1 MFCLYTLPLARPAQA
16 KVQMLT
22 NSSCIVKSI
31 PWNLVNLSHLYRVF
45 AFLQTSSD
53 GSFWGIT
60 TSHMQ
65 HGFQS
70 NIINGTLSNHCRRSL
85 RITIWISSW
94 MPGNVNK
101 KGMATIHPF
110 KPRHK
115 NKLII
120 LVVLTVLWVSKTVG
134 HMGHHKQSSCL
145 NQVLRAAKS
154 NLCWVASFFL
164 FLHAN
169 EN

>member
-1 MFCLYTLPLARPAQA
+1 MVCLYTLLLARPTQA
-16 KVQMLT
+16 KVQMST
-22 NSSCIVKSI
+22 TSSWIVKAI

-53 GSFWGIT
+53 GSFGGIA
-60 TSHMQ
+60 TSHMK

-120 LVVLTVLWVSKTVG
+120 WMVLTMLWILKTVHTVILPG
-134 HMGHHKQSSCL
+134 WTIF
-145 NQVLRAAKS
+145 LRFHLVDGWVIWVVS
-154 NLCWVASFFL
+154 N
-164 FLHAN
+164 N
-169 EN
+169 

>member
-1 MFCLYTLPLARPAQA
+1 MFRLYTLLLSRPAQA

-53 GSFWGIT
+53 GSFWGIA
-60 TSHMQ
+60 TSHME

-120 LVVLTVLWVSKTVG
+120 RVVLNDRILGLKYWLSVTIKLSRL
-134 HMGHHKQSSCL
+134 SS
-145 NQVLRAAKS
+145 AEES
-154 NLCWVASFFL
+154 D
-164 FLHAN
+164 AN
-169 EN
+169 SIFYWTTR